1 MKKKIAFSIIPI
13 ILLLFIFNVYN
24 SKKEFYLKQN
34 EFYDQIFT
42 SEVTKIIEGRGT
54 KIYYN
59 SNEYFYSDYC
69 EDEYK
74 LEKII
79 KVGDILEKKTGIL
92 EVYRGGKNNKLINC
106 KVVKPKK
113 TYFQNFFGL

>member
-13 ILLLFIFNVYN
+13 VLLLFIFNVYN

-92 EVYRGGKNNKLINC
+92 EVYRGDKNNMLINC
-106 KVVKPKK
+106 KVIKPKK
-113 TYFQNFFGL
+113 TYFQIFFGL